1 MTARPTPWTDEDRL
15 THPTEAQRAHFGDAF
30 ERLVGIMAR
39 LRGEDGCPWD
49 RAQDLASLKPYL
61 VEEAYEVLEAIDGGD
76 PKAHEEEL
84 GDLLLQVVFQAEV
97 RRQEGAFDAA
107 HVAHAIADKLV
118 RRHPHVFGQGTA
130 DTPEAVTVSW
140 AAIKAQEKRDKG
152 GDTSALAGV
161 PRALPAL
168 LRAQRVGEKA
178 ARVGFDWPDVGGP
191 LAKVAEEVAELQ
203 KAIEAGDEAAIAHEL
218 GDALFSLVNVAR
230 AVGVGAEEALGA
242 AVERFSRRFR
252 AIEAG
257 AAAEGRAVSA
267 LSLDEMEAYWQAAKR
282 AEGQGKIS

>member
-1 MTARPTPWTDEDRL
+1 MTERPRPWSDDHHRL
-15 THPTEAQRAHFGDAF
+15 TRPDEAERAHFGDAF

-61 VEEAYEVLEAIDGGD
+61 VEEAYEVLDAIDAGD
-76 PKAHEEEL
+76 PRAHEEEL
-84 GDLLLQVVFQAEV
+84 GDLLLQVVFQAEI

-107 HVAHAIADKLV
+107 HVCHAIADKLV
-118 RRHPHVFGQGTA
+118 RRHPHVFADGTA
-130 DTPEAVTVSW
+130 DTPEAVTATW
-140 AAIKAQEKRDKG
+140 AEIKAQEKRDKG

-178 ARVGFDWPDVGGP
+178 ARVGFDWPEVAGP
-191 LAKVAEEVAELQ
+191 LGKVAEEVGELAE
-203 KAIEAGDEAAIAHEL
+203 AIEAGDPAAIGHEL

-230 AVGVGAEEALGA
+230 FVGVGAEEALQH

-252 AIEAG
+252 AVEAG
-257 AAAEGRAVSA
+257 AAGEGRA
-267 LSLDEMEAYWQAAKR
+267 LSDLTLAEMDRYWEEAKAR
-282 AEGQGKIS
+282 EGQGG